1 MSKEEDINNLS
12 DNDIDDDDDD
22 DDNNSTS
29 DLSDTY
35 DEKLDQ
41 NKDKKFDD
49 DEDSIDNQNSD
60 ISDLEKENI
69 NEEKDNMSNYSNLEI
84 NKNDSK
90 LNINDDIIMEKY
102 SNDYKKNYIINSHPE
117 CLSKNYKEID
127 TLVNII
133 KDENN
138 IIVDEF
144 HKTLPILTKYEKTKI
159 LGIRIK
165 QLNNNSKPYIQVD
178 ENILDNFIIANMEL
192 KQKKLPFIIQRP
204 IQNRF
209 EYWHIK
215 DLEIL

>member
-22 DDNNSTS
+22 NNSTS
-29 DLSDTY
+29 DLSDTN
-35 DEKLDQ
+35 DEKLYQ
-41 NKDKKFDD
+41 NKDKKIED

-60 ISDLEKENI
+60 ISDFEEDNIDEEEN
-69 NEEKDNMSNYSNLEI
+69 NLSNYSNLEI
-84 NKNDSK
+84 TKNYSK
-90 LNINDDIIMEKY
+90 LINDDIVMEKY

-117 CLSKNYKEID
+117 CLSKNYKEIN
-127 TLVNII
+127 TLVNVI
-133 KDENN
+133 KNENN
-138 IIVDEF
+138 IIIDEF

-165 QLNNNSKPYIQVD
+165 QLNNNSKPYISID

>member
-1 MSKEEDINNLS
+1 MSKEKNINILS

-22 DDNNSTS
+22 DDSIS
-29 DLSDTY
+29 DLSDTN

-41 NKDKKFDD
+41 NKDKKFED

-60 ISDLEKENI
+60 ISDYEEDNI
-69 NEEKDNMSNYSNLEI
+69 DEQKNNLYNYSNLEI
-84 NKNDSK
+84 TKNDSK
-90 LNINDDIIMEKY
+90 LINDDIIMQKY

-127 TLVNII
+127 TLVNVI
-133 KDENN
+133 KNENN

>member
-22 DDNNSTS
+22 NSTS
-29 DLSDTY
+29 DLSDTN
-35 DEKLDQ
+35 DEKFDQ
-41 NKDKKFDD
+41 NKDKKFED

-60 ISDLEKENI
+60 ISDFEEDNI
-69 NEEKDNMSNYSNLEI
+69 NEEQNNLSNYSNLEI
-84 NKNDSK
+84 TKNYSK
-90 LNINDDIIMEKY
+90 LINDDIVMEKY
-102 SNDYKKNYIINSHPE
+102 SDDYKKNYIINSHPE
-117 CLSKNYKEID
+117 CLSQNYKEIN
-127 TLVNII
+127 TLVNVI
-133 KDENN
+133 KNESN

-144 HKTLPILTKYEKTKI
+144 HKTLPILSKYEKTKI

-165 QLNNNSKPYIQVD
+165 QLNNNSKPYIPID

>member
-22 DDNNSTS
+22 NNSTS
-29 DLSDTY
+29 DLSDTN
-35 DEKLDQ
+35 DEKFDQ
-41 NKDKKFDD
+41 NKDKKFED

-60 ISDLEKENI
+60 ISDFEEDNI
-69 NEEKDNMSNYSNLEI
+69 VEEQNNLSNYSNLEI
-84 NKNDSK
+84 TKNYSK
-90 LNINDDIIMEKY
+90 LINDDIVMEKY

-117 CLSKNYKEID
+117 CLSQNNKEIN
-127 TLVNII
+127 TLVNVI
-133 KDENN
+133 KNENN

-165 QLNNNSKPYIQVD
+165 QLNNNSKPYISID

>member
-12 DNDIDDDDDD
+12 DNDIDDDDD
-22 DDNNSTS
+22 NNSTS
-29 DLSDTY
+29 DLSDTN
-35 DEKLDQ
+35 DEKIYQ
-41 NKDKKFDD
+41 NKDKKIEDD
-49 DEDSIDNQNSD
+49 DDSIDNQNSD
-60 ISDLEKENI
+60 ISDLEEDNIDEEEN
-69 NEEKDNMSNYSNLEI
+69 NLSNYSNLEI
-84 NKNDSK
+84 TNNYSK
-90 LNINDDIIMEKY
+90 LINDDIVMEKY

-117 CLSKNYKEID
+117 CLSKNYKEIN
-127 TLVNII
+127 TLVNVI
-133 KDENN
+133 KNENN

-165 QLNNNSKPYIQVD
+165 QLNNNSKPYISID